1 MDVPAGIAI
10 NDYIAGLHPG
20 APPLWSFC
28 QSCLK
33 SFKDL
38 IAKVLQAS
46 NISISV
52 KPYYDPLTRHL
63 DNNLIRLEIWIFD
76 TGLDDKDL
84 RQASMSASS
93 DTKLERCVTSILEDI
108 ISQLKVIEERVER
121 MRAIASAMLKAPNEN
136 LLAPQCLLSRFDADV
151 YPECPQEAKSSA

>member
-20 APPLWSFC
+20 APALWNFC

-33 SFKDL
+33 LFKDL

-52 KPYYDPLTRHL
+52 KPYFDPLTRHL

-76 TGLDDKDL
+76 SGLDDKDL

-93 DTKLERCVTSILEDI
+93 DTKLERSVTSILEDI

-121 MRAIASAMLKAPNEN
+121 MRTIASAMLKVRNEN
-136 LLAPQCLLSRFDADV
+136 LLAHQDLFSSFDADV
-151 YPECPQEAKSSA
+151 NPEYP

>member
-20 APPLWSFC
+20 APALWKFC

-33 SFKDL
+33 LFKDL

-46 NISISV
+46 SISISV
-52 KPYYDPLTRHL
+52 KPYFDPLTRHL

-93 DTKLERCVTSILEDI
+93 DTELEHCVTSILKDI
-108 ISQLKVIEERVER
+108 ISQLKVIEERVGH
-121 MRAIASAMLKAPNEN
+121 MRATASAILKAPNQS
-136 LLAPQCLLSRFDADV
+136 LLAHQDLLSRFDANV
-151 YPECPQEAKSSA
+151 NPEYP

>member
-10 NDYIAGLHPG
+10 NDDIAGLHPG
-20 APPLWSFC
+20 APALWKIC

-33 SFKDL
+33 LFKDL

-52 KPYYDPLTRHL
+52 KPYFDPLARHL
-63 DNNLIRLEIWIFD
+63 DNNLVRLEIWIFD

-108 ISQLKVIEERVER
+108 FSQLKVIEERVER
-121 MRAIASAMLKAPNEN
+121 MRTIARPMLKAPNEI
-136 LLAPQCLLSRFDADV
+136 LLAHQDLFSRSDANV
-151 YPECPQEAKSSA
+151 NPENP